1 MPELFQ
7 AGKRTYYINCYA
19 NVGVYVCDSGE
30 AYLIDS
36 GTDDK
41 EAQAIYKLLKKRRS
55 ILRILF
61 CLQRILQADI
71 RRMKCRTRFFW
82 QENIRRKISGSLCF
96 RMAWN

>member
-41 EAQAIYKLLKKRRS
+41 EAQKIYKLLEQKKWKLS
-55 ILRILF
+55 AVILTHGH
-61 CLQRILQADI
+61 ADH
-71 RRMKCRTRFFW
+71 
-82 QENIRRKISGSLCF
+82 GCF
-96 RMAWN
+96 RRLLRW

>member
-41 EAQAIYKLLKKRRS
+41 EAGNL
-55 ILRILF
+55 
-61 CLQRILQADI
+61 
-71 RRMKCRTRFFW
+71 
-82 QENIRRKISGSLCF
+82 
-96 RMAWN
+96 